1 MFFFMNLPK
10 KYDQEI
16 SVGIKNQAIG
26 SKDKLVQSSD
36 HDGKQDNSSSIYTR
50 DGSIDRYGNPAFRG
64 RTGGW
69 KSGMLL
75 LVNQGLGA
83 LAFVG
88 VEVNLVLFSTRVL
101 KQTNAEAAN
110 TFSRWMGTVNLF
122 SLFGAFLSDSY
133 LGRYLSCAIFQLVFT
148 IGLAMLS
155 LSTYFSLIKPH
166 GCGKVGFLCDL
177 HSTLEMATF
186 YMSIYLIALG
196 NGAYEPSLATFGAD
210 QFDEEDPNEKRSKT
224 SFFSYFYVALN
235 LGSMFSETVLAYV
248 QNLGNW
254 VLAFWISTC
263 CGFIAFGLFLSGT
276 CRYRHFKPSGNP
288 ISRFAQ
294 VLVAAIKK
302 MKLEIPSNGDGL
314 YEQQR
319 NTVTT
324 TVGERKIHHTND
336 FKFLDR
342 AAIITPSDMI
352 TTSTLNK
359 SDPPNPWQL
368 CTVTQV
374 EEVKCVLRLLP
385 IWLCTIF
392 YSVVFIQMISLFVE
406 QGAAMNTKL
415 NTFRVPPASMTVFD
429 IISISTF
436 IILYDKFILPY
447 FIKISKNNKPKEPSE
462 LQRMGFGLFFAI
474 IAMVVAGFVEQ
485 QRLMHANDDPSELSS
500 LSIFWQIP
508 QYVLIGVSEAFMYV
522 AQLEFFSTQTPDSLK
537 GLGIGLS
544 MSSTAMGSYL
554 CSILLT
560 VVMKITTKN
569 GQPGWIPPNL
579 NDGHLDRFFFLTA
592 AITLLNLAAYIFCAK
607 RYKCISL
614 EKRNFVANDEVVV
627 P

>member
-1 MFFFMNLPK
+1 METSEDSNSSTSNP
-10 KYDQEI
+10 
-16 SVGIKNQAIG
+16 QAA
-26 SKDKLVQSSD
+26 LVSNVNGFKSSD
-36 HDGKQDNSSSIYTR
+36 HDGKLDNSSSIYTR
-50 DGSIDRYGNPAFRG
+50 DGSIDRYGKPAFRG

-166 GCGKVGFLCDL
+166 GCGTVGFLCDS

-224 SFFSYFYVALN
+224 RFFSYFYVALN
-235 LGSMFSETVLAYV
+235 LGSMFSETVLAYI

-288 ISRFAQ
+288 ISRFSQ

-302 MKLEIPSNGDGL
+302 TKLEIPSNGDGL

-319 NTVTT
+319 NAVTT
-324 TVGERKIHHTND
+324 NAGERKILHTSD

-352 TTSTLNK
+352 TTSTSGK

-374 EEVKCVLRLLP
+374 EEVKCVLRLIP

-485 QRLMHANDDPSELSS
+485 QRLMHAQDDPADLSS

-508 QYVLIGVSEAFMYV
+508 QYILIGISEAFMYV

-592 AITLLNLAAYIFCAK
+592 AITLVNLELTFLC
-607 RYKCISL
+607 
-614 EKRNFVANDEVVV
+614 
-627 P
+627 

>member
-1 MFFFMNLPK
+1 MDSSEDSTCSSSNHQAALVTHVNGFKPK
-10 KYDQEI
+10 
-16 SVGIKNQAIG
+16 
-26 SKDKLVQSSD
+26 SSD
-36 HDGKQDNSSSIYTR
+36 DDGKLDNNSSYTR
-50 DGSIDRYGNPAFRG
+50 DGSMDRYGKPAHRG

-133 LGRYLSCAIFQLVFT
+133 MGRYLSCAVFQLVFT

-166 GCGKVGFLCDL
+166 GCGKVGFLCDS

-210 QFDEEDPNEKRSKT
+210 QFDEEDPNEKRSKK

-235 LGSMFSETVLAYV
+235 LGSMFSETVLAYI

-254 VLAFWISTC
+254 VVAFWISTC
-263 CGFIAFGLFLSGT
+263 CGFLAFGLFLCGT

-288 ISRFAQ
+288 ISRFSQ

-302 MKLEIPSNGDGL
+302 MKLEIPVNGDEL
-314 YEQQR
+314 YEQHG
-319 NTVTT
+319 NAVTT
-324 TVGERKIHHTND
+324 NVGERKIHHTND

-342 AAIITPSDMI
+342 AAIITPSEKS
-352 TTSTLNK
+352 TSNK

-415 NTFRVPPASMTVFD
+415 NTFRVPAASMTVFD

-436 IILYDKFILPY
+436 IILYEKFILPY

-485 QRLMHANDDPSELSS
+485 QRLMYAKDDLAELSS

-508 QYVLIGVSEAFMYV
+508 QYILIGVSEAFMYV

-592 AITLLNLAAYIFCAK
+592 AITLVNLAAYIFCAK

-614 EKRNFVANDEVVV
+614 EKRNFVANDEVV
-627 P
+627 